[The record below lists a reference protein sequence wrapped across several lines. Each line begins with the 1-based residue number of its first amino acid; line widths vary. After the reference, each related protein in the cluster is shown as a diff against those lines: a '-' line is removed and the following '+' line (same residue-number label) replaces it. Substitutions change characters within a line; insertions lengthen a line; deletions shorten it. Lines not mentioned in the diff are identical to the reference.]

1 MEPVPLSTAAIATL
15 VLTKAFEKTSKIL
28 GEDVVKEGDKLA
40 QLLRYK
46 FPSTA
51 SAIELAQEQ
60 PLNYGQALLEKVQ
73 VATKLD
79 SEIAEAQKK
88 VEAVAK
94 IDPNFAKA
102 VQSVAEALTS
112 QPLIVQDN
120 GKLVEQI
127 QAIIQGSNSNDFQE
141 NIYTDLTEKVRG

>member
-1 MEPVPLSTAAIATL
+1 MEPVPLTTAAIATL
-15 VLTKAFEKTSKIL
+15 VLTKAFEKTNESL

-40 QLLRYK
+40 LLLRYK

-51 SAIELAQEQ
+51 SAIELAQQQ
-60 PLNYGQALLEKVQ
+60 PLDYGQALLEKVQ
-73 VATKLD
+73 AATKLD

-94 IDPNFAKA
+94 LDPNFAKA
-102 VQSVAEALTS
+102 VQSVADAIKF

-120 GKLVEQI
+120 GKLAEQI
-127 QAIIQGSNSNDFQE
+127 QALIQSRNLNDFQE
-141 NIYTDLTEKVRG
+141 NIFTDFTGSINL